1 MHGRGLQAEI
11 CRRTTVDSSN
21 LNSIM
26 KKEKGAREATRR
38 EIFNAVVEI
47 VPELEG
53 MDYEGFLS
61 MGESI
66 DMTGG
71 DDIDFNQFKKTATQT
86 TSLPLDLFP

>member
-1 MHGRGLQAEI
+1 
-11 CRRTTVDSSN
+11 
-21 LNSIM
+21 M